1 MQSLLLAIIIV
12 VALALIFTNRLRADL
27 VAILVMLVL
36 AFAGLITFEDAL
48 DGFSNSAVITILAM
62 FIVSRGLEETGII
75 AWIGEQIRRASRGRE
90 RWLVLITMIA
100 GMIMVQFMNIVAAGA
115 VLMPAVLNAARD
127 SRVRPSKVLIPLSY
141 GTLLGATATIFISA
155 NVIVSN
161 QLEISGY
168 EALKLTDFLK
178 TGTPIVLMGLL
189 YMALIGIRLLPDRA
203 SIRQIIS
210 PNSVVQE
217 LSEAY
222 HLSERLWRARVSRQ
236 SSLAGVSLIDSHIGE
251 RHGVTVLLIEQ
262 PDKTIAAPDPTC
274 PINGGDT
281 LVILGREDRVMQLA
295 EHGLTITQVA
305 APDDPSRTLD
315 LTEIAVLPRATVTG
329 KSLVELR
336 FRAQY
341 GLSAIALLREG
352 QVLRTDVGTRPLKAG
367 DALLVMG
374 PPSKIQSF
382 SKAQDEFMIVE
393 GSHAIR
399 PALPHKARTALVIL
413 MLMIAGVILDLM
425 PTAFAALAAAVAMI
439 ATRCLNL
446 ETAYQ
451 SVELRVIFLIAGMS
465 SISIALMRTDLAAQI
480 GGFVVDA
487 AGPFGSFA
495 VLGVAFLITMAI
507 TQLVTGQV
515 AALIMAPIVVSIAVQ
530 TGIDPRAMGIV
541 AATACSTAFLTP
553 LAHPVNVLM
562 MGPGGYRSSDF
573 FRVGLGLTIVVFVTL
588 MIGMAVWWGGSL

>member
-222 HLSERLWRARVSRQ
+222 HLSERLWRAHVSRQ

-251 RHGVTVLLIEQ
+251 RHGVTVLLIER

-352 QVLRTDVGTRPLKAG
+352 QVLRTDVGIKPLKAG

-495 VLGVAFLITMAI
+495 VLGVAFLITMVI

>member
-588 MIGMAVWWGGSL
+588 MIGMAVWWSGSL